1 MKEFNNEQ
9 IHGLVGTII
18 VHIILLLILL
28 FVVID
33 KPAPVEEE
41 GVPVVMGN
49 IERAKGDAYNYTEVK
64 VAPQPAP
71 KSVTVKPTPSPADP
85 LITQTDEETVTLNS
99 AEEKKKDAPKKPEKT
114 PEQLEQERKAQEAE
128 RKRQEAEKMA
138 REANAKIAGAFGKGT
153 TMTDKGVSSE
163 GSGNEGSVAGNETS
177 GATKGVGGY
186 GPSIDLSERELVG
199 SLPVPPYNTQ
209 EEGRVVVTI
218 TVAPNGR
225 VVNADINK
233 RTNTTSATLR
243 QAALKAARQTVFNTV
258 PTVNNQMGTITYY
271 FKLK

>member
-33 KPAPVEEE
+33 KPLPVEEE

-128 RKRQEAEKMA
+128 RKRQEAERMA

-163 GSGNEGSVAGNETS
+163 GSGNEGSVAGNETT
-177 GATKGVGGY
+177 GAKTGVGGH
-186 GPSIDLSERELVG
+186 GSFDLSGRQLVG
-199 SLPVPPYNTQ
+199 SLPVPAYNTQ

-233 RTNTTSATLR
+233 RTNTTSAALR
-243 QAALKAARQTVFNTV
+243 QAALKAARQAVFDSV
-258 PTVNNQMGTITYY
+258 STVNNQMGTITYY
-271 FKLK
+271 FQLK

>member
-186 GPSIDLSERELVG
+186 GSFDLSGRQLVG
-199 SLPVPPYNTQ
+199 SLPVPTYNTQ

-233 RTNTTSATLR
+233 RTNTTSAALR
-243 QAALKAARQTVFNTV
+243 QAALKAARQAVFSTVS
-258 PTVNNQMGTITYY
+258 TVNNQMGTITYY